1 MIRFTLTCDQ
11 DHSFESW
18 FADNAA
24 CDKLMSAGMVTC
36 VDCGSSK
43 VSKSLMAPAVATKG
57 AVVPPLEQLKKDV
70 EANSDYVGMS
80 FAQEARDM
88 HDGLIPDRPIFGEAK
103 PEEAKKLIE
112 DGVPVLPLP
121 FVPTKKAN

>member
-11 DHSFESW
+11 NHSFESW

-24 CDKLMSAGMVTC
+24 CDKLMSAGLVTC
-36 VDCGSSK
+36 AQCGSTN
-43 VSKSLMAPAVATKG
+43 VSKSLMAPSIATKG

-70 EANSDYVGMS
+70 EANSDYVGMA
-80 FAQEARDM
+80 FAKEARDM

-103 PEEAKKLIE
+103 PEDAKKLIE
-112 DGVPVLPLP
+112 DGVPVVPLP